1 MPPCGGAPVVGARCK
16 VIESIGSKR
25 QQEDFDDRARMYQ
38 GSSLIF
44 LPDDCTPYLPVKRQR
59 IKAYRPAFEPAPAPT
74 APPHPAPAR
83 SNGFRQKKST
93 YRMSAAPSGRG
104 RCRRCRAV
112 IAKGETRLEI
122 CAFVRPGRYTL
133 LLRCTA
139 PACIDAPLSAAILSV
154 YKSVECVPVDAAL
167 EGSAEA
173 QRVVRAITSAGLS
186 A

>member
-16 VIESIGSKR
+16 VIASIGSKR

-59 IKAYRPAFEPAPAPT
+59 IKASRPAFEPAPAPT

-139 PACIDAPLSAAILSV
+139 PALRLRVLTRRSQRPSCQSIKASSVCLSTRPWR
-154 YKSVECVPVDAAL
+154 EAL
-167 EGSAEA
+167 RRSA
-173 QRVVRAITSAGLS
+173 
-186 A
+186 